1 MIDTSQ
7 LKHHP
12 LVETLVDI
20 LSDRTQNPDKAF
32 FTILV
37 CYHLTKCASMMR
49 ASVDAKGLG
58 KLPVNFYGINA
69 APSGYGKGYSTSIM
83 EEQVLHRFNSNY
95 MEMTMPHQVDIALA
109 DLAVK
114 RANSKGTDD
123 QEELESVKAEFKK
136 LGAYLTSFDSGTVP
150 AVKQFRHRLLMSKT
164 GSINFEVDEMG
175 SNLLNNKEM
184 VDAYLELYDGVIK
197 PKLTKNTADS
207 VRNEEVVGKS
217 PTNMMMFGTASM
229 LLDGAQTEKTY
240 MDMLLTG
247 YARRCFFGY
256 SVIEVVK
263 RSLSVEERFK
273 ALTDTSHNT
282 KLELIASK
290 LGKLADPIHHNWV
303 ATVGDD
309 VMRQILEYQV
319 SCEEQLEHI
328 RMSDEIRRAELRG
341 RHHKTIKLAGV
352 FAFLD
357 ISKDVTKEHWEAA
370 VKVAEMS
377 AKCFNEMLTRD
388 PTHARLGKYL
398 AEAGIPMTSADLIEE
413 LPYFPKSGPQQ
424 KDLLKHAI
432 AWGYKNNVIIKRTF
446 TDDIE
451 FFQGDAL
458 KETDINA
465 VRLSYSMHVA
475 EGYQPQDKVPFHKIG
490 NLTKLKDAHWCSHH
504 FIDGIRRQS
513 HVIKGVNLI
522 VIDVDG
528 TATLDEAK
536 AVLQDY
542 TYHIY
547 TTKRHTPQEHRFRI
561 VLPMSHT
568 LKLSADEYTEFMKGV
583 LQFLPFRTDEQT
595 SQANRKWLSNPDAEV
610 FENEGKLFDVLPF
623 IPKTKKAEEFQKFV
637 SETGNMDGLERFFHK
652 IAEEGNRNNTI
663 ARYAF
668 ALIDSGHDLDTAT
681 KKVQAF
687 NKKLANPLP
696 NEELENTVINS
707 MTRKYYQQG

>member
-1 MIDTSQ
+1 MIDTST

-37 CYHLTKCASMMR
+37 CYHLTKCAAMMR

-58 KLPVNFYGINA
+58 KMLVNFYGINA
-69 APSGYGKGYSTSIM
+69 APSGYGKGHSTTIM
-83 EEQVLHRFNSNY
+83 EEQVLHHFNAHY
-95 MEMTMPHQVDIALA
+95 MEQTMPHQVDIALA

-123 QEELESVKAEFKK
+123 QEELEAVKAEFKK

-164 GSINFEVDEMG
+164 GAINFEVDEMG

-217 PTNMMMFGTASM
+217 PTNMMMFGTAAM
-229 LLDGAQTEKTY
+229 LLDGAQTERTY
-240 MDMLLTG
+240 MDMLTTG

-256 SVIEVVK
+256 SVIEVNK
-263 RSLSVEERFK
+263 RTLSKEARLK
-273 ALTDTSHNT
+273 ALTDTTHT
-282 KLELIASK
+282 AKLELIASK
-290 LGKLADPIHHNWV
+290 LGKLAEHIHHGWV
-303 ATVGDD
+303 ATFTDD
-309 VMRQILEYQV
+309 VIEKVVDYQLD
-319 SCEEQLEHI
+319 CEAQMDAL
-328 RMSDEIRRAELRG
+328 RLSDEIRRAELRG
-341 RHHKTIKLAGV
+341 RHYKTIKLAGT

-357 ISKDVTKEHWEAA
+357 VSNVVTQAHWEAA

-377 AKCFNEMLTRD
+377 GKCFNEMLQRD

-398 AEAGIPMTSADLIEE
+398 AETHTPMTCADLIEE
-413 LPYFPKSGPQQ
+413 LPYFPKASGPQ

-432 AWGYKNNVIIKRTF
+432 AWGYKNNVIIKRTI

-451 FFQGDAL
+451 FYQGDAL

-504 FIDGIRRQS
+504 FVDGIRRTS
-513 HVIKGVNLI
+513 HVIKGCNLI

-536 AVLQDY
+536 EVLRDY

-561 VLPMSHT
+561 VMPMSHT
-568 LKLSADEYTEFMKGV
+568 LKLTAEEYVEFMKGV
-583 LQFLPFRTDEQT
+583 LQFLPFKTDEQT
-595 SQANRKWLSNPDAEV
+595 SQANRKWLSNPDADV
-610 FENEGKLFDVLPF
+610 YENEGKLFDVLPF
-623 IPKTKKAEEFQKFV
+623 IPKTKKAEEFQKYIT
-637 SETGNMDGLERFFHK
+637 ETSNMDSLERFFHK

-668 ALIDSGHDLDTAT
+668 ALIDAGHDIDSATA
-681 KKVQAF
+681 KVLAF
-687 NKKLANPLP
+687 NKKLANPLKQD
-696 NEELENTVINS
+696 ELDSTVMQS